1 MEGGE
6 IGTKDGGRGQQ
17 VAAVGVE
24 DAERS
29 ISGLRMLKVFGSCCF
44 SR

>member
-1 MEGGE
+1 M
-6 IGTKDGGRGQQ
+6 GTKDGGGGQQ
-17 VAAVGVE
+17 VSAVGVE

-29 ISGLRMLKVFGSCCF
+29 INGPRMLKMFGSCCF

>member
-1 MEGGE
+1 M
-6 IGTKDGGRGQQ
+6 GTKDAGGGQQ

-29 ISGLRMLKVFGSCCF
+29 SNGPRMLKMFGSYCF
-44 SR
+44 SP